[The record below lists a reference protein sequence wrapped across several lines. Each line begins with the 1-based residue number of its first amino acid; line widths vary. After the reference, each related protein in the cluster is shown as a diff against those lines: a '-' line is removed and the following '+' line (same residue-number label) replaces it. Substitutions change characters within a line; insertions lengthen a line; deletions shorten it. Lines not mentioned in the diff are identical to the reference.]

1 MNNIVLVSQRLD
13 KVGKFK
19 ELRDNLDVR
28 FIKLII
34 DLKMHPIPKKT
45 SQRS

>member
-1 MNNIVLVSQRLD
+1 MKKVILISQRLD

-28 FIKLII
+28 FTKLIL
-34 DLKMHPIPKKT
+34 DLKMNPILAPNN
-45 SQRS
+45 